1 MMRYLILLAALAL
14 GACSQT
20 PVKAPANDVASLGS
34 ITALHSGA
42 SLTPEQLLTRLAQQP
57 RVIVGERHDNP
68 YHHQVEQWLVQ
79 QLPQR
84 RPQGSV
90 LMEMINPNQQAQ
102 VDKVKQW
109 LQSDPTVRDGRVAEL
124 IAWQPGWK
132 WELYG
137 GVTMAAMRAP
147 FPLWSANLDRSEIT
161 AFYQQPQ
168 FPVGQLS
175 AQPAVR
181 KALEETIRTS
191 HGGKIEA
198 DQLHAMLAIQQQRD
212 RRMAERLL
220 AAPTPALLIAGG
232 YHAAKSV
239 GVPLHVRDLQPAAA
253 PTVLMLAEPGV
264 QVDANTADYLWI
276 TPSVK

>member
-1 MMRYLILLAALAL
+1 MRYLILLAALAL

-20 PVKAPANDVASLGS
+20 PVKTPASDVTSMGN
-34 ITALHSGA
+34 ITDLHSGA
-42 SLTPEQLLTRLAQQP
+42 TLTPEQLLTRLAQQP
-57 RVIVGERHDNP
+57 RVIVGEKHDNP
-68 YHHQVEQWLVQ
+68 YHHQIEQWLVQ

-147 FPLWSANLDRSEIT
+147 YLLWSANLDRSEIA

-168 FPVGQLS
+168 FPAGQLS
-175 AQPAVR
+175 SQPAVR

-191 HGGKIEA
+191 HGGQIEA
-198 DQLHAMLAIQQQRD
+198 AQLHAMLAIQQQRD

-264 QVDANTADYLWI
+264 QVDAHTADYLWI